1 MISSRKLLK
10 LFALLVTAS
19 TLFNSAIAMTGNGK
33 RQEKLDKYKTPQLV
47 YFVDTVLDY
56 LEKNKEINPR
66 HLTLLKKCQITLNSN
81 KKRLIGMEVVNI
93 KQCKNL
99 STAGIYNV
107 KYTNVNSNR
116 INIFD
121 NNRKIENPS
130 NRNYENLDERE
141 TNNLKNQIE
150 KQLKE
155 QKLKEIKQ
163 LNQQLKEQQQ
173 LKEKQLKEQRIK
185 ELEELN
191 QRLKKQQELKEK
203 QLKEQKVKELEEML
217 EELKKKQLKEQKT
230 KDSRESNIKD
240 KTNLLFD

>member
-1 MISSRKLLK
+1 MIGSRKHLK
-10 LFALLVTAS
+10 FFVLILTAS
-19 TLFNSAIAMTGNGK
+19 TLFNPVFAMGNGK

-99 STAGIYNV
+99 STTGIYNV
-107 KYTNVNSNR
+107 KYTDINSNR
-116 INIFD
+116 INILD
-121 NNRKIENPS
+121 NNEKLKNSS
-130 NRNYENLDERE
+130 NRKDEYLYERE
-141 TNNLKNQIE
+141 TDKLKNQIE

-163 LNQQLKEQQQ
+163 LNQQLKEQQE
-173 LKEKQLKEQRIK
+173 LKDKQLKEQKVR

-217 EELKKKQLKEQKT
+217 EKLKKEQKE
-230 KDSRESNIKD
+230 KKSRESNLK
-240 KTNLLFD
+240 KESNLLFN

>member
-1 MISSRKLLK
+1 MIGSRKHLK
-10 LFALLVTAS
+10 FFVLILTAS
-19 TLFNSAIAMTGNGK
+19 TLFNPVFAMGNGK

-56 LEKNKEINPR
+56 LEKNKDINPR
-66 HLTLLKKCQITLNSN
+66 HLALLKKCQITLNSN

-99 STAGIYNV
+99 STTGIYNI
-107 KYTNVNSNR
+107 KYTDINSNR

-121 NNRKIENPS
+121 NNEKIKNSS
-130 NRNYENLDERE
+130 NRNDEYLYERE
-141 TNNLKNQIE
+141 TDKLKNQIE

-155 QKLKEIKQ
+155 QKV
-163 LNQQLKEQQQ
+163 
-173 LKEKQLKEQRIK
+173 K

-203 QLKEQKVKELEEML
+203 QLKEQKVRELEEML
-217 EELKKKQLKEQKT
+217 EKLKKEQKA
-230 KDSRESNIKD
+230 KKSRESNLK
-240 KTNLLFD
+240 KESNLLFN

>member
-1 MISSRKLLK
+1 MKFFVLIL
-10 LFALLVTAS
+10 TAS
-19 TLFNSAIAMTGNGK
+19 TLFNPVFAMGNGK

-56 LEKNKEINPR
+56 LEKNQDINPR
-66 HLTLLKKCQITLNSN
+66 HLTLLQKCQITLNSN

-99 STAGIYNV
+99 STTGIYNV
-107 KYTNVNSNR
+107 KYTDTNSNR
-116 INIFD
+116 INILD
-121 NNRKIENPS
+121 NNEKLKNSS
-130 NRNYENLDERE
+130 NRKDEYLYERE
-141 TNNLKNQIE
+141 TDKLKNQIE

-217 EELKKKQLKEQKT
+217 EKLKKEQKA
-230 KDSRESNIKD
+230 KESKGSNLK
-240 KTNLLFD
+240 KESNLLFN

>member
-1 MISSRKLLK
+1 MIGSRKHLK
-10 LFALLVTAS
+10 FFVLILTAS
-19 TLFNSAIAMTGNGK
+19 TLFNPVFAMGNGK

-56 LEKNKEINPR
+56 LEKNRSINPR
-66 HLTLLKKCQITLNSN
+66 HLTLLKKCQNTLNSN

-155 QKLKEIKQ
+155 QKLKEFEEFKKKQ
-163 LNQQLKEQQQ
+163 LQEQ
-173 LKEKQLKEQRIK
+173 K
-185 ELEELN
+185 
-191 QRLKKQQELKEK
+191 ELKEK

-217 EELKKKQLKEQKT
+217 EELKKQQLQDQKT
-230 KDSRESNIKD
+230 KKSRESNIKD

>member
-1 MISSRKLLK
+1 
-10 LFALLVTAS
+10 
-19 TLFNSAIAMTGNGK
+19 
-33 RQEKLDKYKTPQLV
+33 
-47 YFVDTVLDY
+47 
-56 LEKNKEINPR
+56 
-66 HLTLLKKCQITLNSN
+66 
-81 KKRLIGMEVVNI
+81 MEVVNI

-99 STAGIYNV
+99 STTGIYNV
-107 KYTNVNSNR
+107 KYTDTNSNR
-116 INIFD
+116 INILD
-121 NNRKIENPS
+121 NNEKLKNSS
-130 NRNYENLDERE
+130 NRKDEYLYERE
-141 TNNLKNQIE
+141 TDKLKNQIE

-217 EELKKKQLKEQKT
+217 EKLKKEQKT
-230 KDSRESNIKD
+230 KKSRESNLK
-240 KTNLLFD
+240 KESNLLLSLIHI

>member
-1 MISSRKLLK
+1 MLNLFLKMISSRKLLK

-19 TLFNSAIAMTGNGK
+19 TLFNSAFAMTGNGK

-47 YFVDTVLDY
+47 YFVDTVVNY
-56 LEKNKEINPR
+56 LEKNKSINPR
-66 HLTLLKKCQITLNSN
+66 HLTLLKKCQKTLNSN

-107 KYTNVNSNR
+107 KYTDLNSNR

-121 NNRKIENPS
+121 NREIENPS
-130 NRNYENLDERE
+130 NRNYEYSDERE

-150 KQLKE
+150 KQL
-155 QKLKEIKQ
+155 
-163 LNQQLKEQQQ
+163 
-173 LKEKQLKEQRIK
+173 
-185 ELEELN
+185 EE
-191 QRLKKQQELKEK
+191 QRLKEFEEFKKKQRQEQKELKEK
-203 QLKEQKVKELEEML
+203 QRQEQKVKELEEML
-217 EELKKKQLKEQKT
+217 QELKKKQRQEQKT
-230 KDSRESNIKD
+230 KESRESNIKD

>member
-1 MISSRKLLK
+1 MIFSRKLFK

-19 TLFNSAIAMTGNGK
+19 TFFNSVFAMGNGK

-99 STAGIYNV
+99 STTGIYNV
-107 KYTNVNSNR
+107 KYTDINSNR
-116 INIFD
+116 INILD
-121 NNRKIENPS
+121 NNEKLKNSS
-130 NRNYENLDERE
+130 NRKDEYLYERE
-141 TNNLKNQIE
+141 TDKLKNQIE

-163 LNQQLKEQQQ
+163 LNQQLKVQQ
-173 LKEKQLKEQRIK
+173 
-185 ELEELN
+185 
-191 QRLKKQQELKEK
+191 
-203 QLKEQKVKELEEML
+203 
-217 EELKKKQLKEQKT
+217 
-230 KDSRESNIKD
+230 
-240 KTNLLFD
+240 

>member
-1 MISSRKLLK
+1 MIGSRKLLK
-10 LFALLVTAS
+10 FFVLILTAS
-19 TLFNSAIAMTGNGK
+19 TLFNAVFAMGNGK

-99 STAGIYNV
+99 STTGIYNV
-107 KYTNVNSNR
+107 KYTDINSNR
-116 INIFD
+116 INILD
-121 NNRKIENPS
+121 NNEKLKNSS
-130 NRNYENLDERE
+130 NRKDEYLYERE
-141 TNNLKNQIE
+141 TDKLKNQIE

-163 LNQQLKEQQQ
+163 LNQQLKEQQE
-173 LKEKQLKEQRIK
+173 LKDKQLKEQKVR

-217 EELKKKQLKEQKT
+217 EKLKKEQKE
-230 KDSRESNIKD
+230 KKSRESNLK
-240 KTNLLFD
+240 KESNLLFN